1 MKTGLVL
8 EGGGM
13 RGMYTAG
20 VLDFLMDKNIR
31 FDEVSGVSAG
41 ACFGVNYFSNQKGR
55 AIRYNKKYNG
65 DKRYISFKSLVTT
78 GNLVNTDFVYNVVP
92 RNLDIFD
99 DETFKNSGVDY
110 YAAVTRVDTGE
121 VEYIKIKSVFEQMD
135 VLRASASL
143 PFVSRPVEINGKKYL
158 DGGVV
163 DSIPYK
169 KLLETGCDKIV
180 VILTR
185 DSGYVKKKMKKL
197 PVDLF
202 YGRYPRFA
210 HKLKERH
217 NNYNNSI
224 KELNDLEKAG
234 KIFIIRPSAP
244 IEIDRM
250 EKDPDKLQAVY
261 DFGQRD
267 AQGIFEGLSNY
278 LAGGAGI

>member
-31 FDEVSGVSAG
+31 FDEVSAVSAG
-41 ACFGVNYFSNQKGR
+41 AAFGVNYFSDQKGR

-65 DKRYISFKSLVTT
+65 DKRYISLTSLITT

-92 RNLDIFD
+92 RKLDIFD
-99 DETFKNSGVDY
+99 DEAFKNSGVDY
-110 YAAVTRVDTGE
+110 YAAVTCMDTGE
-121 VEYIKIKSVFEQMD
+121 AEYIKVKSVFEQMD

-143 PFVSRPVEINGKKYL
+143 PFVSRPVVINGQKYL
-158 DGGVV
+158 DGGVA

-185 DSGYVKKKMKKL
+185 DASYKKKKMKEL
-197 PVDLF
+197 PAHLA
-202 YGRYPRFA
+202 YRKYPEFMK
-210 HKLKERH
+210 KLKERH
-217 NNYNNSI
+217 ENYNESI
-224 KELNDLEKAG
+224 ENLKKLEAEG
-234 KIFIIRPSAP
+234 KVFVIRPSAP
-244 IEIDRM
+244 IEIGRM
-250 EKDPDKLQAVY
+250 EKDPDKLQAVH
-261 DFGQRD
+261 DLGRRD
-267 AQGIFEGLSNY
+267 AEESFPKLREY
-278 LAGGAGI
+278 LATGEAL